1 MAEGLGTSIPRA
13 SLLVS
18 NHSAVN
24 TLERSFRRAVRDL
37 EAAGHAAAV
46 VGGLAVSA
54 RTEARFTRDLD
65 LAVAVAGDAD
75 AESLVRRLI
84 MSGYGV
90 VEMIEQETT
99 GRFATA
105 RLVPPGSDPDSVVVD
120 LLFASSG
127 IEPEIVAEAS
137 ELEIWPGVFGKV
149 ARTGHLIALKL
160 LSRDP
165 RRRPQDQVDLI
176 ALIAAAD
183 SDELALASDAIRLI
197 EERGY
202 SRGRRLVEDLQR
214 TLAELRD

>member
-1 MAEGLGTSIPRA
+1 M
-13 SLLVS
+13 
-18 NHSAVN
+18 N

-37 EAAGHAAAV
+37 EAAGHTAAL

-65 LAVAVAGDAD
+65 LAVAVTGDAD
-75 AESLVRRLI
+75 AEALVRGLM

-90 VEMIEQETT
+90 VEMIEQAAT
-99 GRFATA
+99 GRFATV
-105 RLVPPGSDPDSVVVD
+105 RLVTPGNDPASVVVD

-127 IEPEIVAEAS
+127 IEPEIVAQATA
-137 ELEIWPGVFGKV
+137 LEIWPGTIGKV

-165 RRRPQDQVDLI
+165 RKRPQDQVDLI

-183 SDELALASDAIRLI
+183 ADERALAFAATRLI
-197 EERGY
+197 EDRGF
-202 SRGRRLVEDLQR
+202 SRDRRLVDDLQQL
-214 TLAELRD
+214 LAELRD

>member
-1 MAEGLGTSIPRA
+1 M
-13 SLLVS
+13 
-18 NHSAVN
+18 N

-37 EAAGHAAAV
+37 EAAGHTAAL

-65 LAVAVAGDAD
+65 LAVAVTGDAD
-75 AESLVRRLI
+75 AEALVRGLM

-90 VEMIEQETT
+90 VEMIEQAAT

-105 RLVPPGSDPDSVVVD
+105 RLVTPGNDPASVVVD

-127 IEPEIVAEAS
+127 IEPEIVAQATA
-137 ELEIWPGVFGKV
+137 LEIWPGTIGRV

-165 RRRPQDQVDLI
+165 RKRPQDQVDLI

-183 SDELALASDAIRLI
+183 ADERALAFAATRLI
-197 EERGY
+197 EDRGF
-202 SRGRRLVEDLQR
+202 SRDRRLVDDLQQL
-214 TLAELRD
+214 LAELRD

>member
-1 MAEGLGTSIPRA
+1 M
-13 SLLVS
+13 
-18 NHSAVN
+18 N

-37 EAAGHAAAV
+37 EAAGHTAAL

-65 LAVAVAGDAD
+65 LAVAVNGDAD
-75 AESLVRRLI
+75 AEALVRGLM

-90 VEMIEQETT
+90 VEMIEQEAT

-105 RLVPPGSDPDSVVVD
+105 RLVTPGNDPASVVVD

-127 IEPEIVAEAS
+127 IEPEIVAQATA
-137 ELEIWPGVFGKV
+137 LEIWPGTIGKV

-165 RRRPQDQVDLI
+165 RKRPQDQVDLI
-176 ALIAAAD
+176 ALITAAD
-183 SDELALASDAIRLI
+183 ADERALAFAATRLI
-197 EERGY
+197 EDRGF
-202 SRGRRLVEDLQR
+202 SRDRRLVDDLQQL
-214 TLAELRD
+214 LAELRD

>member
-1 MAEGLGTSIPRA
+1 M
-13 SLLVS
+13 
-18 NHSAVN
+18 N

-37 EAAGHAAAV
+37 EAAGHTAAL

-65 LAVAVAGDAD
+65 LAVAVNGDAD
-75 AESLVRRLI
+75 AEALVRGLM

-90 VEMIEQETT
+90 VEMIEQAAT
-99 GRFATA
+99 GRFATV
-105 RLVPPGSDPDSVVVD
+105 RLVTPGNDPASVVVD

-127 IEPEIVAEAS
+127 IEPEIVAQATA
-137 ELEIWPGVFGKV
+137 LEIWPGTIGKV

-165 RRRPQDQVDLI
+165 RKRPQDQVDLI

-183 SDELALASDAIRLI
+183 ADERALAFAATRLI
-197 EERGY
+197 EDRGF
-202 SRGRRLVEDLQR
+202 SRDRRLVDDLQQL
-214 TLAELRD
+214 LAELRD

>member
-1 MAEGLGTSIPRA
+1 M
-13 SLLVS
+13 
-18 NHSAVN
+18 N

-37 EAAGHAAAV
+37 EAAGHTAAL

-65 LAVAVAGDAD
+65 LAVAVTGDAD
-75 AESLVRRLI
+75 AEALVRGLM

-90 VEMIEQETT
+90 VEMIEQAAT

-105 RLVPPGSDPDSVVVD
+105 RLVTPGNDPASVVVD

-127 IEPEIVAEAS
+127 IEPEIVAQATA
-137 ELEIWPGVFGKV
+137 LEIWPGTIGKV

-165 RRRPQDQVDLI
+165 RKRPQDQVDLI

-183 SDELALASDAIRLI
+183 ADERALAFAATRLI
-197 EERGY
+197 EDRGF
-202 SRGRRLVEDLQR
+202 SRDRRLVDDLQQL
-214 TLAELRD
+214 LAELRD

>member
-1 MAEGLGTSIPRA
+1 
-13 SLLVS
+13 
-18 NHSAVN
+18 VN

-37 EAAGHAAAV
+37 EAAGHTAAL

-65 LAVAVAGDAD
+65 LAVAVTGDAD
-75 AESLVRRLI
+75 AEALVRGLM

-90 VEMIEQETT
+90 VEMIEQAAT

-105 RLVPPGSDPDSVVVD
+105 RLVTPGNDPASVVVD

-127 IEPEIVAEAS
+127 IEPEIVAQATA
-137 ELEIWPGVFGKV
+137 LEIWPGTIGKV

-165 RRRPQDQVDLI
+165 RKRPQDQVDLI

-183 SDELALASDAIRLI
+183 ADERALAFAATRLI
-197 EERGY
+197 EDRGF
-202 SRGRRLVEDLQR
+202 SRDRRLVDDLQQL
-214 TLAELRD
+214 LAELRD

>member
-1 MAEGLGTSIPRA
+1 
-13 SLLVS
+13 
-18 NHSAVN
+18 VN

-37 EAAGHAAAV
+37 EAAGHTAAL

-65 LAVAVAGDAD
+65 LAVAVTGDAD
-75 AESLVRRLI
+75 AEALVRGLM

-90 VEMIEQETT
+90 VEMIEQEAT

-105 RLVPPGSDPDSVVVD
+105 RLVTPGNDPASVVVD

-127 IEPEIVAEAS
+127 IEPEIVAQATA
-137 ELEIWPGVFGKV
+137 LEIWPGTIGKV

-165 RRRPQDQVDLI
+165 RKRPQDQVDLI
-176 ALIAAAD
+176 ALITAAD
-183 SDELALASDAIRLI
+183 ADERALAFAATRLI
-197 EERGY
+197 EDRGF
-202 SRGRRLVEDLQR
+202 SRDRRLVDDLQQL
-214 TLAELRD
+214 LAELRD

>member
-1 MAEGLGTSIPRA
+1 M
-13 SLLVS
+13 
-18 NHSAVN
+18 N

-37 EAAGHAAAV
+37 EAAGHTAAL

-65 LAVAVAGDAD
+65 LAVAVTGDAD
-75 AESLVRRLI
+75 AEALVRGLM

-90 VEMIEQETT
+90 VEMIEQAAT

-105 RLVPPGSDPDSVVVD
+105 RLVTPGNDPASVVVD

-127 IEPEIVAEAS
+127 IEPEIVAQATA
-137 ELEIWPGVFGKV
+137 LEIWPGMIGRV

-165 RRRPQDQVDLI
+165 RKRPQDQVDLI

-183 SDELALASDAIRLI
+183 ADERALAFAATRLI
-197 EERGY
+197 EDRGF
-202 SRGRRLVEDLQR
+202 SRDRRLVDDLQQL
-214 TLAELRD
+214 LAELRD

>member
-1 MAEGLGTSIPRA
+1 M
-13 SLLVS
+13 
-18 NHSAVN
+18 N

-37 EAAGHAAAV
+37 EAAGHTAAL

-65 LAVAVAGDAD
+65 LAVAVTGDAD
-75 AESLVRRLI
+75 AEALVRGLM

-90 VEMIEQETT
+90 VEMIEQEAT

-105 RLVPPGSDPDSVVVD
+105 RLVTPGNDPASVVVD

-127 IEPEIVAEAS
+127 IEPEIVAQATA
-137 ELEIWPGVFGKV
+137 LEIWPGTIGKV

-165 RRRPQDQVDLI
+165 RKRPQDQVDLI
-176 ALIAAAD
+176 ALITAAD
-183 SDELALASDAIRLI
+183 ADERALAFAATRLI
-197 EERGY
+197 EDRGF
-202 SRGRRLVEDLQR
+202 SRDRRLVDDLQQL
-214 TLAELRD
+214 LAELSD

>member
-1 MAEGLGTSIPRA
+1 M
-13 SLLVS
+13 
-18 NHSAVN
+18 N

-37 EAAGHAAAV
+37 EAAGHTAAL

-65 LAVAVAGDAD
+65 LAVAVTGDAD
-75 AESLVRRLI
+75 AEALVRGLM

-90 VEMIEQETT
+90 VEMIEQEAT

-105 RLVPPGSDPDSVVVD
+105 RLVTPGNDPASVVVD

-127 IEPEIVAEAS
+127 IEPEIVAQATA
-137 ELEIWPGVFGKV
+137 LEIWPGTIGKV

-165 RRRPQDQVDLI
+165 RKRPQDQVDLI
-176 ALIAAAD
+176 ALITAAD
-183 SDELALASDAIRLI
+183 ADERALAFAATRLI
-197 EERGY
+197 EDRGF
-202 SRGRRLVEDLQR
+202 SRDRRLVDDLQQL
-214 TLAELRD
+214 LAELRD